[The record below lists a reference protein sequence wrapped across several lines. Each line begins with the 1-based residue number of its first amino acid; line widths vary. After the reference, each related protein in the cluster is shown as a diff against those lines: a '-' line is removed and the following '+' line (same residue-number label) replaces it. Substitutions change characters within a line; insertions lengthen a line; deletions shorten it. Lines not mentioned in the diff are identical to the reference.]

1 MVASLAVL
9 EPQPLLVLLPAEGD
23 DAAAAFA
30 AAFAER
36 SRRGGAI
43 SHAEALWTIVTQ
55 RGAAPPETRRAK

>member
-1 MVASLAVL
+1 
-9 EPQPLLVLLPAEGD
+9 VLLPADGD